1 MTDEATEINF
11 EGRTVN
17 QALLLALING
27 LNEKLG
33 ILINAQKEGV
43 KTAMDA
49 AEKAVAKAESAADK
63 RFEALN
69 ELRGMASDWR
79 TEFARQSTVD
89 LQIKGITDKIELMR
103 NTIYETDKKVN
114 EVVSRGS
121 GGSAVWAAVAVIIT
135 IVISAA
141 VLGVLIATR
150 LH

>member
-1 MTDEATEINF
+1 MMSVIHKNS
-11 EGRTVN
+11 N
-17 QALLLALING
+17 QEYLLALITNLDEKIG
-27 LNEKLG
+27 LLV
-33 ILINAQKEGV
+33 NAQKEGV

-89 LQIKGITDKIELMR
+89 LQIQTLSDKLEAFRTNFNVGDRKLSEL
-103 NTIYETDKKVN
+103 IA
-114 EVVSRGS
+114 RGS
-121 GGSAVWAAVAVIIT
+121 GRNDVWLYLTGGLVAGAA
-135 IVISAA
+135 
-141 VLGVLIATR
+141 IASLLQHT